1 MLSDLKLDIIL
12 LLGIKI
18 EYISEDIEGVKIIYG
33 NFNKKN

>member
-12 LLGIKI
+12 LLEIKI